1 MTHICVNKL
10 TIIDLDNGLSYGR
23 RQAIVWTND
32 GISTIGPLETNF
44 SENLIGIQ
52 TISFNKMRLKMSS
65 AKWRPFCLGLN
76 VLIKHLTKTKRNKT
90 DNNKTKQNKRNYQ
103 SVYIFYGIHCLSES
117 DGFSADFPNF
127 LGDKTV
133 VLVFRNA
140 TNNIWSRFYDPW
152 YFPLIKS

>member
-10 TIIDLDNGLSYGR
+10 TTIDSDNGLSYGR

-76 VLIKHLTKTKRNKT
+76 VLIKHLTKAKRNKT
-90 DNNKTKQNKRNYQ
+90 DNNKTKQNKTNETTK
-103 SVYIFYGIHCLSES
+103 VYTYFMRYIVCQKVM
-117 DGFSADFPNF
+117 DFRPISPISWEI
-127 LGDKTV
+127 K
-133 VLVFRNA
+133 RRP
-140 TNNIWSRFYDPW
+140 RFQ
-152 YFPLIKS
+152 KCN